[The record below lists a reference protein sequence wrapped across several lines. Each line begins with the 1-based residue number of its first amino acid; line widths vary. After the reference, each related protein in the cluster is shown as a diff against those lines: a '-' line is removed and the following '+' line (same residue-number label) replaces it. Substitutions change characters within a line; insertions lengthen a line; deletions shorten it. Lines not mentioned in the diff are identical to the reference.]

1 MPTTPT
7 LSCLIVD
14 DDPVNRLTLEHYI
27 SLTDSLSL
35 TASLTDGLEGL
46 TFFRTGNQVDIL
58 FLDVQM
64 PQLNG
69 LELLRVLPDPPL
81 VILTT
86 AHEDFAVDAFN
97 LQVTDYLV
105 KPFDYARFS
114 RAVQRA
120 QQQAGTLA
128 QAPTTQASALPDSDL
143 FVKVNN
149 KMVRIN
155 FDDVLYVEALSDYV
169 IIVTDKQKHIV
180 YTTLKAFV
188 ERLPFDHFVRVHRSY
203 ILNLRRVEAIEN
215 NMALMPGGQE
225 VPISKSYQDI
235 VFRKINRI

>member
-1 MPTTPT
+1 MPATPT

-14 DDPVNRLTLEHYI
+14 DDPINRQTLEHYI
-27 SLTDSLSL
+27 SLTDSLTL

-46 TFFRTGNQVDIL
+46 TFFRDGNRVDLL

-64 PQLNG
+64 PQLTG
-69 LELLRVLPDPPL
+69 LELLRVLPEPPL
-81 VILTT
+81 VIFTT
-86 AHEDFAVDAFN
+86 AHEDFAVAAFN

-105 KPFDYARFS
+105 KPFDYARFC

-120 QQQAGTLA
+120 RQQAGTLPPA
-128 QAPTTQASALPDSDL
+128 ATAPADSDL

-149 KMVRIN
+149 KMVRVN
-155 FDDVLYVEALSDYV
+155 FDEVLYIEALSDYV

-180 YTTLKAFV
+180 YTTLKAFA

-203 ILNLRRVEAIEN
+203 ILNLKQVEAIEN
-215 NMALMPGGQE
+215 NVALMPGGQE

-235 VFRKINRI
+235 VFRKINRV